1 MSCSTPLRQAAPLA
15 LTLVLFLLL
24 AAAVEL
30 RLFVAVDA
38 SIGEALRLAQGS
50 PLSRATMTFS
60 LLGQG
65 WALAVTAAVAVLIA
79 LGARRVPA
87 ALCIGLSA
95 AGAGLANTGLK
106 LLLSRPRPEL
116 GLTVASGYS
125 FPSGHAMGAAAVY
138 LAIGLALARQWP
150 AKRRV
155 WLSGAVALILAM
167 GLSRLALGVHFASD
181 VLAGWL
187 LGAGWAVWLD
197 QRCSPRPSS

>member
-1 MSCSTPLRQAAPLA
+1 MVGSAPLG
-15 LTLVLFLLL
+15 LTLGAFVLL
-24 AAAVEL
+24 AMGVKL
-30 RLFVAVDA
+30 GLFAAVDA
-38 SIGEALRLAQGS
+38 SIGDTLRLEQGS
-50 PLSRATMTFS
+50 ALSRATMAFT

-65 WALAVTAAVAVLIA
+65 WALAVTAAVAVLLA

-116 GLTVASGYS
+116 SLTLASGYS

-150 AKRRV
+150 GKRWV
-155 WLSGAVALILAM
+155 WLWGAVALILAM
-167 GLSRLALGVHFASD
+167 GLSRVALGVHFASD

-197 QRCSPRPSS
+197 QRCGPRPST